1 MNQTRA
7 QGFLALYFVIAC
19 SGCSIAMAL
28 HGSPEP
34 NFDAFEVG
42 STRKQ
47 VEMQLGTPI
56 SSKLLEDGKKEDTY
70 TYEIGNSPNGGRAAV
85 NLYVDLYTIGLAEPI
100 LTVIELLQ
108 GHKEE
113 SRVLYDT
120 EDRVLEVHGYTPPPP
135 SPAMKA
141 AQEAQEQYKKRP
153 ETVGTSV
160 NAVPATEPAQQ

>member
-1 MNQTRA
+1 MKPTHA
-7 QGFLALYFVIAC
+7 HELLGLYFLIAC

-28 HGSPEP
+28 HGNPEP
-34 NFDAFEVG
+34 NFEALEVG

-47 VEMQLGTPI
+47 VEIQLGTPV
-56 SSKLLEDGKKEDTY
+56 SSRVLEDGKKEDAY
-70 TYEIGNSPNGGRAAV
+70 KYEIGNSPNGGRAAV

-113 SRVLYDT
+113 SQVVYDT
-120 EDRVLEVHGYTPPPP
+120 NDRVLEVHGYTPPAP
-135 SPAMKA
+135 SAAMKA

-153 ETVGTSV
+153 EPAGTSAKV
-160 NAVPATEPAQQ
+160 APR